1 MASPKYKVQHCLQKD
16 SGKCRNAWCE
26 TTFQV
31 GEKSLDAV
39 YEDKS
44 KKNKYKHAI
53 CDFVV
58 NYRKRDKR
66 DQITYSYWV
75 SFESQNC
82 CN

>member
-1 MASPKYKVQHCLQKD
+1 MASRKYKAQHCLQKD

-44 KKNKYKHAI
+44 KKINTSM
-53 CDFVV
+53 
-58 NYRKRDKR
+58 
-66 DQITYSYWV
+66 TYV
-75 SFESQNC
+75 ILQLIIAKEIKETK
-82 CN
+82 

>member
-44 KKNKYKHAI
+44 KKINTSMPYVILQLIIAKEIKET
-53 CDFVV
+53 
-58 NYRKRDKR
+58 K
-66 DQITYSYWV
+66 
-75 SFESQNC
+75 
-82 CN
+82 